1 MKKATVNDYFRHHWV
16 KLMLFALFTAAVS
29 FFAPLKN
36 FQLKWLID
44 SKSKQE
50 ALGYMGLVFLIT
62 FTSWFFER
70 LSRRSFTKL
79 ACGAVEQVR
88 GQVME
93 RVLRRPVSQYQREG
107 DAAYLSLLTTDL
119 RTLYDDYYMSLF
131 NIAFWGGIMLC
142 ALGMYL
148 YISPVMLAA
157 ILLVTVPP
165 LVLPRK
171 MNERLKASRDAFSLQ
186 MAGYTQQL
194 KELLGGFEVI
204 RGFLRED
211 AYAARHRDA
220 ARQARDSEQA
230 YQQSLNAMVVNTS
243 LISNLIFPIVML
255 VGLFLAFDGRLT
267 MGTVST
273 AASMANFVITPCN
286 QIAQCW
292 AKVRSSKGIRQRL
305 EAAMSGPEKVS
316 AGRAIGKLEHIEC
329 KDTGFS
335 YPERLRFDFTHFQS
349 VTADELK
356 KVEDIVNEQ
365 IANAIPVE
373 TKIMSIE
380 EAKKTGAMALF
391 GEKYGEN
398 VRVVCMGDF
407 SKEFCGG
414 THVANTANIRLFKI
428 VSESGVAAGVRRI
441 EALTDKGVLKYYED
455 LERLVKEASE
465 AAKTESVQLVRRIH
479 TMNDEI
485 KALSSENEKLKA
497 ELANNALGDVS
508 DNVVDVKGVKF
519 VATKVDNVDMN
530 ELRNLGDKIKTEI
543 GSGVVLVV
551 SATGSD
557 KVNMIAMATDDA
569 VAKGA
574 HSGNLIKAVAS
585 LVGGGGGGRPNMA
598 QAGGK
603 NPAGIDEL
611 LKKAPEVLAEQINA

>member
-1 MKKATVNDYFRHHWV
+1 MKKATVNDYFRHHWM

-70 LSRRSFTKL
+70 LSRCSFTKL

-305 EAAMSGPEKVS
+305 EAAMSSRKKSLRAGPSVNSSTSS
-316 AGRAIGKLEHIEC
+316 ARTPALP
-329 KDTGFS
+329 T
-335 YPERLRFDFTHFQS
+335 PEPLHRCC
-349 VTADELK
+349 A
-356 KVEDIVNEQ
+356 
-365 IANAIPVE
+365 A
-373 TKIMSIE
+373 
-380 EAKKTGAMALF
+380 
-391 GEKYGEN
+391 
-398 VRVVCMGDF
+398 
-407 SKEFCGG
+407 
-414 THVANTANIRLFKI
+414 
-428 VSESGVAAGVRRI
+428 SG
-441 EALTDKGVLKYYED
+441 
-455 LERLVKEASE
+455 
-465 AAKTESVQLVRRIH
+465 
-479 TMNDEI
+479 
-485 KALSSENEKLKA
+485 
-497 ELANNALGDVS
+497 
-508 DNVVDVKGVKF
+508 
-519 VATKVDNVDMN
+519 
-530 ELRNLGDKIKTEI
+530 
-543 GSGVVLVV
+543 
-551 SATGSD
+551 
-557 KVNMIAMATDDA
+557 
-569 VAKGA
+569 
-574 HSGNLIKAVAS
+574 
-585 LVGGGGGGRPNMA
+585 
-598 QAGGK
+598 
-603 NPAGIDEL
+603 
-611 LKKAPEVLAEQINA
+611 